1 MTNLYY
7 TFFYP
12 HLIYGIEF
20 WGHAAQCDLNQ
31 IMLLQKAALRVIL
44 KIHARNHVTSNF
56 QRLKIMPV
64 SMLFEY
70 QYVLLFLKQ
79 VHEEQITPKINK
91 NEKTRSSAKFLPT
104 VPTTAEG
111 NDCCCPRESTCS
123 TATLWGGGGKPFNSA
138 DRLAGALWEGG
149 V

>member
-1 MTNLYY
+1 MRSIRQFLDVPTMTNLYY

-31 IMLLQKAALRVIL
+31 IMLLQKAALRVIF
-44 KIHARNHVTSNF
+44 KIHARNHVKSNF

-70 QYVLLFLKQ
+70 RYVLLFLKQ
-79 VHEEQITPKINK
+79 VHGEQITPKINK
-91 NEKTRSSAKFLPT
+91 NEKNQIYCQ
-104 VPTTAEG
+104 VPTS
-111 NDCCCPRESTCS
+111 ESQQLQRGTVAVDQGS
-123 TATLWGGGGKPFNSA
+123 QPVQQLPYGGGG
-138 DRLAGALWEGG
+138 R
-149 V
+149 